1 MADKKS
7 GFWLKSKFKEAS
19 NRCTMIFLC
28 IKWRVVS
35 SASLISST
43 KEMNPITRKSVSNLV
58 IQPSLRVV
66 GQKATEWKAFE
77 KPENKKQMH
86 GSKAW
91 EDGVYRRA
99 LKVTA
104 APKARKFSSNRNTL
118 KYIQKE

>member
-1 MADKKS
+1 MCK
-7 GFWLKSKFKEAS
+7 
-19 NRCTMIFLC
+19 
-28 IKWRVVS
+28 KWRVVS
-35 SASLISST
+35 SASLISPT

-58 IQPSLRVV
+58 IQPSFRAV
-66 GQKATEWKAFE
+66 GQKAAEWQTFE

-104 APKARKFSSNRNTL
+104 AVSSNRNTL